1 MFLLKY
7 HGNWSITET
16 YNLPILIRRWFLK
29 RLVEQKE
36 KEAEEA
42 AKAEVSDYWG
52 VYVEPTY
59 YVSPNVGLFVKG
71 GYSEVTVNTLESI
84 SSGTDSSAYGNE
96 TINGLLIGA
105 GFESDMAIVK
115 EF

>member
-1 MFLLKY
+1 MYLSRSTFFGLGSDYIQTVYEELFLLKY

-42 AKAEVSDYWG
+42 DKQMKEAKR
-52 VYVEPTY
+52 
-59 YVSPNVGLFVKG
+59 
-71 GYSEVTVNTLESI
+71 
-84 SSGTDSSAYGNE
+84 
-96 TINGLLIGA
+96 
-105 GFESDMAIVK
+105 
-115 EF
+115 

>member
-42 AKAEVSDYWG
+42 EKQAKEA
-52 VYVEPTY
+52 
-59 YVSPNVGLFVKG
+59 KR
-71 GYSEVTVNTLESI
+71 
-84 SSGTDSSAYGNE
+84 
-96 TINGLLIGA
+96 
-105 GFESDMAIVK
+105 
-115 EF
+115 